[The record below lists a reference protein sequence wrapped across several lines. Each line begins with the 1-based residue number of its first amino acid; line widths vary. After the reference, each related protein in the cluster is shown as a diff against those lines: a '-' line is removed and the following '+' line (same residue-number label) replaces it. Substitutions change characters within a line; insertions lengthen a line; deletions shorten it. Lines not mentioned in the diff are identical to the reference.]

1 MRLPTSSF
9 PLLFVPLPSRTV
21 PTRSARLLGL
31 LPILF
36 VFLSLFLFGC
46 LQGDEKPT
54 RVELRDC
61 EKLAGLQER
70 QCYLRVAAQG
80 RDASVCAE
88 MGGLRDEC
96 YGVIANATGNKTLC
110 EYIANPEMQSACVNR

>member
-1 MRLPTSSF
+1 MRTTFYFFLIPFLVFSSI
-9 PLLFVPLPSRTV
+9 LLL
-21 PTRSARLLGL
+21 
-31 LPILF
+31 
-36 VFLSLFLFGC
+36 GC

-80 RDASVCAE
+80 GDASVCAE

-96 YGVIANATGNKTLC
+96 YSAIANATGNKTLC
-110 EYIANPEMQSACVNR
+110 EYIASPELQDRCLKG